1 MLCNNFKNGG
11 LKHVDISS
19 KIISFQCSWPGKL
32 FYENFHEWK
41 IIPSCLMSNY
51 FGKSFKFY
59 SFLSFDSKLLIKFP
73 EFYKIILFQWSSS
86 LFGSKLL
93 CCILSNFLWFSKHI
107 LIAHL
112 FSLFFWH
119 RHHLFALSANLL
131 MRQCSMYFTNAIK
144 SKNYGMTWFYSSK
157 ISSLYLL

>member
-107 LIAHL
+107 LIEKKPIYFL
-112 FSLFFWH
+112 YFSDIDITSLPFLQTCWWD
-119 RHHLFALSANLL
+119 SAPCISR
-131 MRQCSMYFTNAIK
+131 MR
-144 SKNYGMTWFYSSK
+144 
-157 ISSLYLL
+157 